1 LCPFSPFPRAQP
13 GLAVD
18 LFDYGATADCYTL
31 VLRRGA
37 VSARAWRASHGAHP
51 PLGCARLYA
60 AVYGACLECV
70 AGAAAAGVLH
80 LDIKAD
86 NFLLR
91 PREGPACVAPQ
102 ALWAPRACPG
112 AGEPLSFEVLLAD
125 FGSASLRAAAG
136 TCRHAGS
143 ECVKAPEMLRAGARA
158 AGAGSAAAP
167 PGCGAPA
174 DVWAA
179 GCLAH
184 ELFCGAP
191 LFGDAEREWV
201 RFFVL
206 LTAPGG
212 DVLPAEA
219 AGALEAVHPQLRA
232 FVSGVLCRQPA
243 ARPSAVAVVKRFA
256 KLREK
261 LERDLP
267 PYAPPDAQLPRD
279 AEATMRA
286 CATQQALALRGAHAP
301 AGQSEA
307 EAELEQEDS
316 AAAADADAQ
325 DAAAVAVPL
334 CVSPAVEVSPGL
346 CVAPLQA
353 LAGGGFTHALR
364 CVWGRPGA
372 HAVAASSA
380 AEAAAAAPQQR
391 RRSALLAAAKR
402 GDPWNEAGAALVGTN
417 GATRV
422 AAWTMPH
429 GGVGAAGATACCAAL
444 DAGVALLAAALLRGS
459 AAASSSSTGSAAA
472 AAAAQ
477 LPARVLLAPS
487 PGCEAAAA
495 ALAAAWV
502 AMAASPPPHGAL
514 GALRAVVVLA
524 PGVAPDAAARA
535 GLAAWADVTLV
546 APKPRAPAEA
556 PAEQPA

>member
-1 LCPFSPFPRAQP
+1 
-13 GLAVD
+13 
-18 LFDYGATADCYTL
+18 

-37 VSARAWRASHGAHP
+37 ASARAWRASHGAAP
-51 PLGCARLYA
+51 PRRGTARLYA
-60 AVYGACLECV
+60 AVYEACLECV

-91 PREGPACVAPQ
+91 PRHGCATPEQ
-102 ALWAPRACPG
+102 LWAPRACPG
-112 AGEPLSFEVLLAD
+112 AGEPLPFCVELAD

-158 AGAGSAAAP
+158 AGAGSAAAAP
-167 PGCGAPA
+167 RCGTPA

-184 ELFCGAP
+184 ELFCGAL
-191 LFGDAEREWV
+191 LFEDAEREWV
-201 RFFVL
+201 RFFVQ

-212 DVLPAEA
+212 DVLPPEA
-219 AGALEAVHPQLRA
+219 AAALEAVHPKLRA
-232 FVSGVLCRQPA
+232 FVTGVLCRQPA
-243 ARPSAVAVVKRFA
+243 ARPSAAAVVKRFA
-256 KLREK
+256 ALREK
-261 LERDLP
+261 MERDLP
-267 PYAPPDAQLPRD
+267 PYEPPAGVQLPRD
-279 AEATMRA
+279 AQACMRA
-286 CATQQALALRGAHAP
+286 AAPRDAQQQAASSGTHAP
-301 AGQSEA
+301 AGADEHDA
-307 EAELEQEDS
+307 EES
-316 AAAADADAQ
+316 GAAAVAAALAAASAADAD
-325 DAAAVAVPL
+325 DADAFAVPL
-334 CVSPAVEVSPGL
+334 SVSPAAEVSPGL

-380 AEAAAAAPQQR
+380 AEAAAAAPTQR

-402 GDPWNEAGAALVGTN
+402 GDAWAEAGAALVGTN

-422 AAWTMPH
+422 AAWTMPK
-429 GGVGAAGATACCAAL
+429 GGIGAAGAAASCAAL

-459 AAASSSSTGSAAA
+459 AASASSAAA
-472 AAAAQ
+472 SAAAPQ
-477 LPARVLLAPS
+477 LPACVLLAPS

-502 AMAASPPPHGAL
+502 SIAPSAPPHGAL

-535 GLAAWADVTLV
+535 GLAAWADKTLV
-546 APKPRAPAEA
+546 APKPRAPAA
-556 PAEQPA
+556 PPTEQPA